1 MPLSD
6 RTEPLIFT
14 SKGSLPESSL
24 RLEPVWTDTADFTKL
39 TLSYYLGDEIVKESA
54 HVLSKQVAMAAT
66 LDGETPKAALY
77 LASGTVTLAGAV
89 AGYHTFAS
97 GFGASVAPQ

>member
-77 LASGTVTLAGAV
+77 LASGTVTPAV

>member
-14 SKGSLPESSL
+14 SHGNLPESSL
-24 RLEPVWTDTADFTKL
+24 RFESEWLDTKDFTNL
-39 TLSYYLGDEIVKESA
+39 TLRYYLGDETVKESA

-77 LASGTVTLAGAV
+77 LASGTVTPAV